1 MCEIVSMKK
10 NDDDDDD
17 DQTRNETQQEK
28 PLAYK
33 EEISNYS
40 SSASSDLVSKT
51 ENNPDTENGKKIKHG
66 KISAQMI

>member
-10 NDDDDDD
+10 DDDDDDD

-28 PLAYK
+28 PLAYMYK
-33 EEISNYS
+33 EEISNDS
-40 SSASSDLVSKT
+40 SSADLVSKT
-51 ENNPDTENGKKIKHG
+51 ENNPDTENGKKNKHG

>member
-1 MCEIVSMKK
+1 MKK
-10 NDDDDDD
+10 DDDDD

-33 EEISNYS
+33 EEISNDS
-40 SSASSDLVSKT
+40 SSADLVSKT
-51 ENNPDTENGKKIKHG
+51 ENNPDTENGKKNKHG